1 MKDVW
6 QQLEDLR
13 KEHAELG
20 ARYRKL
26 LRLYDLLAVEVA
38 ELRRA
43 VEIEKAREASNEA

>member
-26 LRLYDLLAVEVA
+26 LRLYDLLAVEVQS
-38 ELRRA
+38 LRR
-43 VEIEKAREASNEA
+43 ELNSKQAREASNEA